1 MQPTNKK
8 QAAKPPVSAHPA
20 FPVIV
25 ALWFCALFG
34 IGSMVLPAALLEKV
48 VASTGIS
55 VVIPAAAPPLGMTAR
70 ILIAL
75 AAAGIGVV
83 AGLFVARKVAASQG
97 NTTPAR
103 SRSIASGPE
112 EKAESTA
119 DPLSTKK
126 PISAHEELGSDRFDA
141 PFDDDENEVMSV
153 AHNAESDAESDSLR
167 FHTVLQSDE
176 VHDDALELAAFA
188 EGGEE
193 IAADEYGIPL
203 AGPQAPIAH
212 ASIAG
217 SDEEPAPLANEK
229 EAMADHI
236 ETAPFATTD
245 ANGLPASAQAEQ
257 APATH
262 PADNILNRPVEELS
276 IAGLVER
283 FAHALETHRASVAA
297 QANAAPAPQY
307 SDQTPDSAHETR
319 PSTAHRESVPAAPP
333 PPYVPSA
340 LRPIAIDDD
349 DEGFG
354 DEHISDFDPTSALTC
369 PTYSAGH
376 TTDYSASNRAAEHVP
391 FTLTRDSFAEPA
403 NVANSDYDGCESNDE
418 YSSLLTMKSPFTLPR
433 EPAQV
438 YDEDDR
444 EASDSKPT
452 AAFPGQSDRQTRTAD
467 NSIAHLADGLD
478 TIAQHSDFNP
488 ATAVRHHDAAETE
501 RRLREALEKLQRMS
515 GAA

>member
-55 VVIPAAAPPLGMTAR
+55 AVIPAAAPPLGATAR

-83 AGLFVARKVAASQG
+83 AGLFVARKVAALQG

-112 EKAESTA
+112 EKAEGTA

-141 PFDDDENEVMSV
+141 PFDEDEDEVMSV
-153 AHNAESDAESDSLR
+153 ARNAESDAESDALR
-167 FHTVLQSDE
+167 FHTALQSDE
-176 VHDDALELAAFA
+176 VHDDALKLATFTGSGDEIVAVEDAPIDEYGATRADDSA
-188 EGGEE
+188 EV
-193 IAADEYGIPL
+193 AADEYGIPP
-203 AGPQAPIAH
+203 AAPQAPVAY

-217 SDEEPAPLANEK
+217 SDEEPTPLASEEEAVADHIQTAPLA
-229 EAMADHI
+229 I
-236 ETAPFATTD
+236 TD
-245 ANGLPASAQAEQ
+245 ADDLPIAAQAEE

-262 PADNILNRPVEELS
+262 RSDNILNRPLEELS

-283 FAHALETHRASVAA
+283 FAHALETHRASVAE
-297 QANAAPAPQY
+297 QRNAAPAPQY
-307 SDQTPDSAHETR
+307 SDHTPDSAHEAHQ
-319 PSTAHRESVPAAPP
+319 STAHRESEPSAPP

-340 LRPIAIDDD
+340 LRPIAIDGDECESDD
-349 DEGFG
+349 D
-354 DEHISDFDPTSALTC
+354 
-369 PTYSAGH
+369 
-376 TTDYSASNRAAEHVP
+376 
-391 FTLTRDSFAEPA
+391 
-403 NVANSDYDGCESNDE
+403 

-433 EPAQV
+433 EPVQV
-438 YDEDDR
+438 YEADDR
-444 EASDSKPT
+444 EDSGSRPT
-452 AAFPGQSDRQTRTAD
+452 AA
-467 NSIAHLADGLD
+467 
-478 TIAQHSDFNP
+478 
-488 ATAVRHHDAAETE
+488 RHHDAAETE

>member
-1 MQPTNKK
+1 MQPTSKK

-55 VVIPAAAPPLGMTAR
+55 AVIPAAAPPLGATAR

-112 EKAESTA
+112 EKAESAA

-141 PFDDDENEVMSV
+141 PFDDDEDEVMSV
-153 AHNAESDAESDSLR
+153 ASNAESDAESDSLR
-167 FHTVLQSDE
+167 FHTALQSDE
-176 VHDDALELAAFA
+176 VHDDALELAAFTGSGDEIVAIEDAPIDEYGATRADDSA
-188 EGGEE
+188 EV
-193 IAADEYGIPL
+193 AADEYGIPP
-203 AGPQAPIAH
+203 ADPQAPIAY

-217 SDEEPAPLANEK
+217 SDEETAPLASEE
-229 EAMADHI
+229 EAMADHTQ
-236 ETAPFATTD
+236 TAPLATTD
-245 ANGLPASAQAEQ
+245 ADDVPTSAQAEE

-262 PADNILNRPVEELS
+262 RTDNILNRPLEELS

-297 QANAAPAPQY
+297 QGNAAPAPQNP
-307 SDQTPDSAHETR
+307 DHTPDSAHETR
-319 PSTAHRESVPAAPP
+319 PSAAHRESEPSAPP
-333 PPYVPSA
+333 PPYVPNA

-354 DEHISDFDPTSALTC
+354 DEHVSDLDLSSALAP
-369 PTYSAGH
+369 PTYSAR
-376 TTDYSASNRAAEHVP
+376 DAADRSAN
-391 FTLTRDSFAEPA
+391 
-403 NVANSDYDGCESNDE
+403 DYDGCENDDE

>member
-55 VVIPAAAPPLGMTAR
+55 AVIPAAAPPLGTTAR

-112 EKAESTA
+112 EKAESAA

-141 PFDDDENEVMSV
+141 PFDDDEDGVMSV
-153 AHNAESDAESDSLR
+153 ATDTGSDAESDAHR
-167 FHTVLQSDE
+167 FHTALQSDE
-176 VHDDALELAAFA
+176 VHDDAPQLATFT
-188 EGGEE
+188 GSGDE
-193 IAADEYGIPL
+193 IVAIEDAPIDEYGIPP
-203 AGPQAPIAH
+203 ADPRAPIAY

-217 SDEEPAPLANEK
+217 SDEETAPLASEE
-229 EAMADHI
+229 EAMADH
-236 ETAPFATTD
+236 TQATPFAATD
-245 ANGLPASAQAEQ
+245 ADDLPASAQTQEVS
-257 APATH
+257 ATH
-262 PADNILNRPVEELS
+262 PTDNILNRPLEELS

-283 FAHALETHRASVAA
+283 FAHALETHRASVAE
-297 QANAAPAPQY
+297 QGNAAPAPQH
-307 SDQTPDSAHETR
+307 SEQTPNSAHATHQAA
-319 PSTAHRESVPAAPP
+319 AHRESVPLAPP

-340 LRPIAIDDD
+340 LRPIAIDGD

-354 DEHISDFDPTSALTC
+354 DEHVPDLDLTSSLAR
-369 PTYSAGH
+369 PTYSAR
-376 TTDYSASNRAAEHVP
+376 DAADRSASDHDE
-391 FTLTRDSFAEPA
+391 
-403 NVANSDYDGCESNDE
+403 CENDDD

-433 EPAQV
+433 EPVQV
-438 YDEDDR
+438 YEAEDR
-444 EASDSKPT
+444 EDSGSRPT
-452 AAFPGQSDRQTRTAD
+452 AA
-467 NSIAHLADGLD
+467 
-478 TIAQHSDFNP
+478 
-488 ATAVRHHDAAETE
+488 RHHDAAETE
-501 RRLREALEKLQRMS
+501 QRLREALEKLQRMS